1 MIVKM
6 SRVMVLGSK
15 RLLGQVIEEVQR
27 QGVLHVDR
35 VEAEEETASGVTPMH
50 LADDDARTLH
60 ILERALARADGVL
73 TLLPRGPG
81 DGAAAEQ
88 FVETSPEVLDAELSD
103 IEGRVRDLTRQRL
116 ELEDER
122 TLIESYEGAIRV
134 LSPLLGAL
142 AGSKAL
148 ETIGFILNTKDLTAV
163 AAIHSELSKA
173 TGNRVEVV
181 SRSMDEKRIGVVVAF
196 RRQDGDRV
204 RAVLARAGV
213 AEMRLPARFAQDQP
227 ADAIALMERRK
238 RDIPHEIERVDSGL
252 AAVTAQQRPRL
263 LAMRAV
269 LADRLGRMKVVP
281 DLAQSHYAFILHG
294 WSPTRAV
301 PEIRSRLRTRFGR
314 DVVVYDAPADAHEA
328 ERVPVL
334 LDNHPLIRPFQ
345 RLLGLFQPPRYG
357 AWDPSPV
364 MAITFPIFVGLVI
377 GDVGYGLLVFLLG
390 RAFGKMARAGRALEM
405 KFLSLRFPAPLLA
418 DLSYLIR
425 VCAFWMIVFG
435 VIYAEVFGNLPELL
449 FHIQPPFNRV
459 HETTQYF
466 LVIIGAG
473 ILMVFLG
480 LLVHLVQSLRHAH
493 TVGVFE
499 SVVIMLGTAG
509 LLLFLGARGEMIPAG
524 LGPVGLYLFV
534 GGAAVAVA
542 SLVFERD
549 VIKRFLWIIE
559 SASAFGHILS
569 HARLMAFGLAAA
581 ALATAANELG
591 AQAGGRGIVFGILVA
606 AIAQMMFFMFTI
618 IGHTI
623 QPARLHWVEFF
634 TKFKYHEETG
644 RAYRPFQKSAT

>member
-1 MIVKM
+1 M
-6 SRVMVLGSK
+6 SRVMVLGPK

-35 VEAEEETASGVTPMH
+35 VEAEEETASGVAPMH

-60 ILERALARADGVL
+60 ILERALTRADGVL

-88 FVETSPEVLDAELSD
+88 FVETSPEALDAELSD

-122 TLIESYEGAIRV
+122 TLIESYEGAVRV

-163 AAIHSELSKA
+163 AAIHNELSKA

-269 LADRLGRMKVVP
+269 LADRLGRMNVVP

-314 DVVVYDAPADAHEA
+314 DVVVYDAPADPHEA

-377 GDVGYGLLVFLLG
+377 GDVGYGLLLFLLG
-390 RAFGKMARAGRALEM
+390 WAFGKMARAGRALEM

-418 DLSYLIR
+418 DLAYLIR

-449 FHIQPPFNRV
+449 FHIEPPFNRV

-466 LVIIGAG
+466 LFIIGAG
-473 ILMVFLG
+473 ILMIFLG
-480 LLVHLVQSLRHAH
+480 LLVHLVQSLRHRH

-524 LGPVGLYLFV
+524 LGPVGLFLFV

-559 SASAFGHILS
+559 SAAAFGHILS

-591 AQAGGRGIVFGILVA
+591 AQAGGIGIVFGILVA